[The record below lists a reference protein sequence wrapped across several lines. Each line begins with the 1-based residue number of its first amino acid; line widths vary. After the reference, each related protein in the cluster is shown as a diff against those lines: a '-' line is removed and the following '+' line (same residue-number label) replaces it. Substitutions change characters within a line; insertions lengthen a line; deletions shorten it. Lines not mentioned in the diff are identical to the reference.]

1 MRWSGSAAALVVGQP
16 HQSGWGSW
24 IRSVA
29 HQVMRQTRCPVIIP
43 PPDPS
48 SSKRTTGLSRR
59 DPDLTWRYEASPRP
73 SLNQPRL
80 SASKRTRMRRILQQL
95 VNASQGSG
103 AAARTVERGP
113 PSRSGQARTA
123 DQPAGGLVQNLYHFV
138 GLLEEAWDSI
148 NGDMPLLP
156 PLGWRLSSTSS
167 TQRTLVLRVSSEG
180 L

>member
-1 MRWSGSAAALVVGQP
+1 MRWSGSVAALVVGQP
-16 HQSGWGSW
+16 RLPGWGSW

-29 HQVMRQTRCPVIIP
+29 HQVMRQTRCPVIIAP
-43 PPDPS
+43 PGPS

-73 SLNQPRL
+73 SLNQPRFPPA
-80 SASKRTRMRRILQQL
+80 SAPDCAESFSSWSTPVKEAELP
-95 VNASQGSG
+95 
-103 AAARTVERGP
+103 RTVERGP

-123 DQPAGGLVQNLYHFV
+123 DQQAGGLVQNLYHFV

-148 NGDMPLLP
+148 NGDMPSYHRP
-156 PLGWRLSSTSS
+156 AGARVRPDPRRGRWS
-167 TQRTLVLRVSSEG
+167 LRVSSEG